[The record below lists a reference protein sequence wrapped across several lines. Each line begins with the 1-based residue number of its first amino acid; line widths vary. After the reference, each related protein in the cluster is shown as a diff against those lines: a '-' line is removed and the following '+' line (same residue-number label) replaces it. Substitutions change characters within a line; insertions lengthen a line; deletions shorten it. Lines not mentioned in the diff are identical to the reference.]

1 MHRPFVFP
9 TVVLFLLAFTA
20 ACEDPTNVGIDLVG
34 NQGGDPVVV
43 NVPPAVFE
51 IEPISD
57 ITGTTAQIL
66 RTLSGRVDDPL
77 LGTIVS
83 TGNVDFREPAGITD
97 VFRNGQITEA
107 TLQLVVDYAYGDT
120 SRALTLALRDI
131 PDEWDAAG
139 ATADT
144 VIQAAPE
151 IVTEFNVSPT
161 DSLVG
166 IALPDAWIEAHSAE
180 VRSENFNDDFH
191 GFQFE
196 PVEGNAVVGFS
207 AVGVRLIVVS
217 GGETASFT
225 IAKSLSTIART
236 DVPDLGPDLLA
247 LQDGVGTS
255 VEVDFDFLA
264 DSLKDTAVSRAVFLF
279 PTDSLTMAARTPP
292 GFVRPRLG
300 DLSLVGITDAGPA
313 LELIRTSPDAEG
325 RYRFEA
331 SGLRNIVQSMVL
343 GKSTFDRFRLTV
355 PTDDNTINAALFY
368 RSGSGLQRPEA
379 VLTLTPP
386 DN

>member
-1 MHRPFVFP
+1 MFRPFVYP
-9 TVVLFLLAFTA
+9 AVLLFLLALTT
-20 ACEDPTNVGIDLVG
+20 ACEDPSNVGIDLVG
-34 NQGGDPVVV
+34 NQGGDPVVI

-57 ITGTTAQIL
+57 ITGTTTQIL
-66 RTLSGRVDDPL
+66 RTLSGRVEDPL

-83 TGNVDFREPAGITD
+83 TGNVDFRESPGVSD
-97 VFRNGQITEA
+97 NFRNGQITEA

-139 ATADT
+139 STADT

-166 IALPDAWIEAHSAE
+166 IALPNAWIEAHSAE
-180 VRSENFNDDFH
+180 IRSENFNDDFH
-191 GFQFE
+191 GFQLE
-196 PVEGNAVVGFS
+196 PQEGNAVVGFS
-207 AVGVRLIVVS
+207 AVGVQLIVVS
-217 GGETASFT
+217 GGVTATFT

-255 VEVDFDFLA
+255 IEVDFDFLA
-264 DSLKDTAVSRAVFLF
+264 DSLRNTAVNRAIFLF
-279 PTDSLTMAARTPP
+279 PTDSLTPAAQTPP

-300 DLSLVGITDAGPA
+300 ELSLVGITDAGPA
-313 LELIRTSPDAEG
+313 LELIRSFPEDDGT
-325 RYRFEA
+325 YRFEA
-331 SGLRNIVQSMVL
+331 SGLRNIIQSMVL
-343 GKSTFDRFRLTV
+343 GKSTFERFRLTV
-355 PTDDNTINAALFY
+355 PTDNNTINAALFY
-368 RSGSGLQRPEA
+368 RSNSGPQRPEA
-379 VLTLTPP
+379 VLTLTPA

>member
-1 MHRPFVFP
+1 MLRPLVFP

-20 ACEDPTNVGIDLVG
+20 ACEDPSNVGIDLVG

-57 ITGTTAQIL
+57 ITGTTTQIL
-66 RTLSGRVDDPL
+66 RTLSGRVEDPL

-139 ATADT
+139 STADT

-196 PVEGNAVVGFS
+196 PVEGDAVVGFS
-207 AVGVRLIVVS
+207 AIGVRLIVVS

-225 IAKSLSTIART
+225 IAKSLSTIVRT

-279 PTDSLTMAARTPP
+279 PTDSLTMAAQTPP

-300 DLSLVGITDAGPA
+300 ELSLVGITEAGPA

-343 GKSTFDRFRLTV
+343 GKSTFERFRLTV

-368 RSGSGLQRPEA
+368 RSASGLQRPEA